1 MEKFQAFMVRKDDNG
16 GFRSGIETLTEGQ
29 LPPGDVT
36 IRVHYSGVN
45 YKDGLASLPD
55 GKVVSRYPMVPG
67 IDLAGEVTHS
77 EHPAFK
83 PGDQVLCTGY
93 GVGTDHFG
101 GFSEYARLKGDWL
114 VHLPEGLSL
123 REVMGIGTAGF
134 TAALS
139 VDALIRSSLTPDSGE
154 VLVTGATGGV
164 GSFAVSILSR
174 LGYQVTASTGKLE
187 AQMDWLTGLGA
198 SAVVGREEISA
209 PVQGVLSKSRWA
221 GVVDPVGG
229 PQLGTLLKSVKY
241 GGGIALS
248 GLTGGTAFD
257 STVHPFILRG
267 INLFGI
273 DSVFCP
279 METRSR
285 VWKLLGS
292 AWKPETA
299 LSQGLT
305 ECGLRDLP
313 DVLEA
318 ILRGKAVG
326 RTLLR
331 LESLSE

>member
-1 MEKFQAFMVRKDDNG
+1 MEKFQAFMVRKDENG
-16 GFRSGIETLTEGQ
+16 GFQSGIETLTEDQ

-55 GKVVSRYPMVPG
+55 GKVVTRYPMVPG
-67 IDLAGEVTHS
+67 IDLAGEVTQS

-83 PGDQVLCTGY
+83 VGDQVLCTGY

-101 GFSEYARLKGDWL
+101 GFSEYARLKGEWL
-114 VHLPEGLSL
+114 VHLPKGLSM
-123 REVMGIGTAGF
+123 REAMGIGTAGF

-139 VDALIRSSLTPDSGE
+139 VDSLIRSGVTPDSGE

-164 GSFAVSILSR
+164 GSFAVSMLSR

-187 AQMDWLTGLGA
+187 AQKEWLTGLGA
-198 SAVVGREEISA
+198 HAVVGREDISA
-209 PVQGVLSKSRWA
+209 PVKGVLATSRWA

-248 GLTGGTAFD
+248 GLTGGSAFD

-267 INLFGI
+267 VNLLGI

-279 METRSR
+279 KETRSR
-285 VWKLLGS
+285 VWNLLGS

-299 LSQGLT
+299 LSEGLA
-305 ECGLRDLP
+305 ECGLSELP
-313 DVLEA
+313 DVLAA
-318 ILRGKAVG
+318 ILRGEAVG
-326 RTLLR
+326 RTLLS
-331 LESLSE
+331 LESLPE